1 MIDKASNDDTLD
13 EAEAKQEARKS
24 IPEFLTNSLEGVEDY
39 YKKKAFKV
47 RTLWT
52 KCSRPTGVA
61 IAPWTFSGNSP
72 LLYIVG
78 SDSKAVFVVDK

>member
-1 MIDKASNDDTLD
+1 MVDKTNHDDTSD
-13 EAEAKQEARKS
+13 ESEAKQEARKS

-39 YKKKAFKV
+39 YRKKAFKA

-52 KCSRPTGVA
+52 RCSRPTGVA
-61 IAPWTFSGNSP
+61 IAPWTFLGNSP